1 MGGRLSNCV
10 YVFLKSH
17 KRMLL
22 GTVNATVIFVPAKL
36 PRFMTPLKGRH
47 SVSPAHGGHSTPL
60 PARDKWNLK
69 GRISVTG
76 WSKHELQVVLTNRKM
91 LSSSNTF

>member
-1 MGGRLSNCV
+1 MV
-10 YVFLKSH
+10 
-17 KRMLL
+17 L

-60 PARDKWNLK
+60 PARICTVHHK
-69 GRISVTG
+69 GTSGTSR
-76 WSKHELQVVLTNRKM
+76 EEFL
-91 LSSSNTF
+91 